1 MLCLRPSSQI
11 SYELP
16 SQLIFSDTFRHTER
30 LFVFTWGCEVVIRD
44 GAALPHS
51 LCRLQRVTWPGRCGG
66 GVCFL
71 YGRWTGLSS
80 SLCCESAQCWI
91 LTMFPLCSVRLHAEK
106 LHLFVFSL
114 HSHSLCVRLRVRVCA
129 CVCVCTCACVCV
141 PCRWRSPKTKCTW
154 VRTAWCSTC
163 RTKRTSGESELS
175 FYPQLHFGR
184 HDFTNLFNS
193 SSQSPDFYL
202 IFVSVQ
208 FSSGYVSLQFQFFQ
222 SINLWEKL
230 ICRRSWPAA
239 LLVDISADV
248 LRYDGWALKYK
259 KNDTIITVRVNRCQ
273 SRHSWWRTSSQFF
286 DCCDQ
291 SYWSDA
297 RLWGRS
303 V

>member
-114 HSHSLCVRLRVRVCA
+114 HSHSLCVRLRVRVCVCARA
-129 CVCVCTCACVCV
+129 CVCVCVHVCLCVCPLQV
-141 PCRWRSPKTKCTW
+141 AQSQNKVYLSADSLVLNLQDKENFRWVWTQFLSTVTFRSSWFHKSAQFKFTKS
-154 VRTAWCSTC
+154 RFNI
-163 RTKRTSGESELS
+163 R
-175 FYPQLHFGR
+175 FG
-184 HDFTNLFNS
+184 T
-193 SSQSPDFYL
+193 
-202 IFVSVQ
+202 VQ
-208 FSSGYVSLQFQFFQ
+208 FWICQF
-222 SINLWEKL
+222 
-230 ICRRSWPAA
+230 
-239 LLVDISADV
+239 
-248 LRYDGWALKYK
+248 
-259 KNDTIITVRVNRCQ
+259 TVPV
-273 SRHSWWRTSSQFF
+273 FPE
-286 DCCDQ
+286 
-291 SYWSDA
+291 Y
-297 RLWGRS
+297 
-303 V
+303 